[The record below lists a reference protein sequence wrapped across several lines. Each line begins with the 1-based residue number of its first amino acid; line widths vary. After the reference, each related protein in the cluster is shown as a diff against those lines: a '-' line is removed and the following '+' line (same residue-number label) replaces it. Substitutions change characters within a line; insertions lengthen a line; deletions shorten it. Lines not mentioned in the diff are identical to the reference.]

1 MWEFAPQQKQPNQN
15 PLFIGAK
22 WAKKKEFVQWKI
34 QSVSRNDSH
43 ILKFQ
48 NPNMSFSETKQTF
61 LKS

>member
-1 MWEFAPQQKQPNQN
+1 MIKTISSRKGVTEWMWEFAPQQKQPNQN

-43 ILKFQ
+43 ILKISK
-48 NPNMSFSETKQTF
+48 P
-61 LKS
+61 